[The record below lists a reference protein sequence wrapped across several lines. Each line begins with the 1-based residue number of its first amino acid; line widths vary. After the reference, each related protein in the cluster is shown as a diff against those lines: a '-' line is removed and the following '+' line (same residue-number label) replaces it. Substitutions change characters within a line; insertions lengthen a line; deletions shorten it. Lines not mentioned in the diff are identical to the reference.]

1 MRLLFAEPLAECRKG
16 ASIIE
21 LTLTS
26 GRHNTYSKLTSALIS
41 QSIFP
46 NTVDVVMDLESHI
59 KVIDQTLERVPKGV
73 TCIVYITGLAIL
85 MQALY
90 ISWMKRN
97 NAIDCPA
104 HRGKLIL
111 AHWDRESQS
120 YKFLCSESGMEWF
133 PPQGSRVIQLPNLT
147 ENRNLGRI
155 IV

>member
-1 MRLLFAEPLAECRKG
+1 MSILITEPLVECVEG
-16 ASIIE
+16 VSIIE

-26 GRHNTYSKLTSALIS
+26 GRHDTRSKLTSAVIS
-41 QSIFP
+41 ESIFP
-46 NTVDVVMDLESHI
+46 NTVDEVMDIESHI
-59 KVIDQTLERVPKGV
+59 KVIEQTLERVPKGV

-120 YKFLCSESGMEWF
+120 YKLLCSESGMEWV
-133 PPQGSRVIQLPNLT
+133 PPKSTRLIQLPNLT
-147 ENRNLGRI
+147 EKRNLDKI